1 MKVDVLALGMLT
13 AISKGFALI
22 HQAYPDHWGGKA
34 LTLQTLP
41 PEDPKVYDMLCKAD
55 SVGTFQVESRAQ
67 IAMLPRLRPREF
79 YDLVVEVAIVRPGPI
94 QGGMVHPYLK
104 SRKERR
110 EVEAAGGVFRVD
122 YPRPGPGYPQN
133 ELEDVL
139 DKTLGTP
146 LFQEQAMRIA
156 MVAAEF
162 TGDEA
167 NGLRRAMATFRH
179 MGTIHQYEEMMVSR
193 MIGRGY
199 DPQFAQS
206 CFDQIKGFG
215 EYGFP
220 ESHAAAFA
228 QLVYVS
234 AWLKCF
240 YPEVFCAALLNSQ
253 PMGFYAPAQ
262 LVRDAREHGVVV
274 LPPDVGCSDWDCT
287 LEAAPVDLPQ
297 SLHPVFKAPFRTPGW
312 PDTDVFPGDPRR
324 ALRLG
329 LRRLEG
335 LREAW
340 AEAIMKAR
348 AQRPFAS
355 IDDLRARADL
365 PAAALDAL
373 AAADALGALKLTRRE
388 GLWAAKGLPRSAPA
402 PLFAAAG
409 LDEGDERPPEA
420 LPRPDPSQEVV
431 NDYETLRLSLK
442 GHPVGFL
449 RDRLAARGAVT
460 SKAYEDMKDGQRV
473 TVAGV
478 VLVRQRPGKGNVC
491 FITLEDETGI
501 VNVVLW
507 NDRFQTFRPVVM
519 GSRMMLVKGVV
530 QRAEGVIHLIGE
542 HLEDLSSELALLS
555 DPGLSKN
562 RFLLPADAAKSSP
575 DPREKPSERA
585 QERPKTVRWRH
596 PRNVRVLQKSRDF
609 H

>member
-1 MKVDVLALGMLT
+1 
-13 AISKGFALI
+13 
-22 HQAYPDHWGGKA
+22 
-34 LTLQTLP
+34 
-41 PEDPKVYDMLCKAD
+41 
-55 SVGTFQVESRAQ
+55 
-67 IAMLPRLRPREF
+67 
-79 YDLVVEVAIVRPGPI
+79 
-94 QGGMVHPYLK
+94 
-104 SRKERR
+104 
-110 EVEAAGGVFRVD
+110 
-122 YPRPGPGYPQN
+122 
-133 ELEDVL
+133 
-139 DKTLGTP
+139 
-146 LFQEQAMRIA
+146 
-156 MVAAEF
+156 
-162 TGDEA
+162 
-167 NGLRRAMATFRH
+167 MATFRH
-179 MGTIHQYEEMMVSR
+179 MGTIHQYEEMMVGG
-193 MIGRGY
+193 MIRRGY
-199 DPQFAQS
+199 DPDFARR
-206 CFDQIKGFG
+206 CFDQIRGFG

-234 AWLKCF
+234 AWIKCF

-253 PMGFYAPAQ
+253 PTGFYAPAQ

-274 LPPDVGCSDWDCT
+274 LAPDIGFSDWDCG
-287 LEAAPVDLPQ
+287 LEAARGHLPDG
-297 SLHPVFKAPFRTPGW
+297 LHPVPTAKFRTP
-312 PDTDVFPGDPRR
+312 PSPAPNAFPGDARK
-324 ALRLG
+324 AVRLG
-329 LRRLEG
+329 LSRVEG
-335 LREAW
+335 LRKEW
-340 AEAIMKAR
+340 AERIMIAR
-348 AQRPFAS
+348 AERPFAS

-409 LDEGDERPPEA
+409 LDEGDELPPEA

-449 RDRLAARGAVT
+449 RDRLQARGAVT
-460 SKAYEDMKDGQRV
+460 SKAYEDMKDGRRV

-507 NDRFQTFRPVVM
+507 NDRFQKFRPVVM
-519 GSRMMLVKGVV
+519 GSRMMLVSGVV

-542 HLEDLSSELALLS
+542 YLEDLSSELALLS
-555 DPGLSKN
+555 DPGVSQLALKQPSAGNAKKNN

-575 DPREKPSERA
+575 DPREKPA
-585 QERPKTVRWRH
+585 ERPKTVRWRH